1 MKSEELTV
9 NEIANILKANPAFF
23 KLQPYC
29 QGYKFITYFME
40 LEEMLKGLVALR
52 IKMLLQNKALSTS
65 QEFVVTGNTNWWQ
78 MLVNVTRAQVK
89 EERA

>member
-1 MKSEELTV
+1 
-9 NEIANILKANPAFF
+9 
-23 KLQPYC
+23 
-29 QGYKFITYFME
+29 ME